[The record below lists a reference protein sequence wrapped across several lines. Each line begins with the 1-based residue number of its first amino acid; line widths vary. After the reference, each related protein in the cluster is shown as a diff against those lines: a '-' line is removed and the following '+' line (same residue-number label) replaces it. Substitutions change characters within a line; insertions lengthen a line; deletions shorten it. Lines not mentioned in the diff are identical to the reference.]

1 MDLSRLTRPAILA
14 QCSRCS
20 SSLAALENEWARLS
34 NSYALAAGWLSV
46 ELHRISVASDKKIIP
61 QSSDL
66 IILRGRVLQ
75 DVSCK
80 LCQQKLG
87 VLCMLGNGANIFWK
101 LSKISFR
108 EIVTMRTVE
117 PTFVDVSIDS
127 LVVDPSKEEPTPR
140 RDRNSMQ
147 AGALVPT
154 SATEVEH
161 SNMSVE
167 QQIQHQGLNIDYI
180 SNSVSNLHDTMSELK
195 SAFTALRIELNGPG
209 KMFETGS
216 NMGNDFNM
224 VTTVL
229 KELKTKSDEIERLR
243 LENEALKLRNRY
255 LDEQNFAR
263 QPSYLTPMEET
274 LPPVQSPELLLA
286 GRKRPWPDLWPNGR
300 TETIADTFDDDD
312 GDDDSIGDFS
322 LAETTT
328 IPPTKIPLKDA
339 EPSIINDVDPTK
351 SGTAD
356 LHIQIQPS
364 EQHTPSQEDGMKPPS
379 DTLSQQAPIYK
390 RPRLSRTSTGR
401 RSSGGNV
408 AAKKVGR
415 PRKSGGQ
422 FAKQDPSQAE
432 KTSPLNEQTGNIGS
446 SSQQE
451 SRAPNA
457 SPSDSGTAK
466 ENRPRAQGQRNQRRV
481 SSASGRSRS
490 QVAAELSQ
498 TPHQEHREGVG
509 GGTTSSF
516 GRQKSSAKGKS
527 VTNAVQAEMDK
538 GNEEPEKRKARV
550 AERDVMVRLAMQR
563 EEAMDTESR

>member
-66 IILRGRVLQ
+66 VVLRGRVLQ

-87 VLCMLGNGANIFWK
+87 VLCMLENGANIFWK

-117 PTFVDVSIDS
+117 PTFVDIPIDS
-127 LVVDPSKEEPTPR
+127 LIVDPSKEEPTPR
-140 RDRNSMQ
+140 RDRSSMQ

-209 KMFETGS
+209 KMLESGNS
-216 NMGNDFNM
+216 MGNNFNM

-229 KELKTKSDEIERLR
+229 KELKTKSDEIERLK

-255 LDEQNFAR
+255 LDEQGFVR

-274 LPPVQSPELLLA
+274 LPPVRSPELLQA
-286 GRKRPWPDLWPNGR
+286 GRKRPWPDSWPNGR
-300 TETIADTFDDDD
+300 TETIADTFDDD

-328 IPPTKIPLKDA
+328 IPPMKIPLKEA
-339 EPSIINDVDPTK
+339 ESSIVNHMDPTR

-356 LHIQIQPS
+356 LHVQTQQS
-364 EQHTPSQEDGMKPPS
+364 EQLTPSQEDGMKPPS

-401 RSSGGNV
+401 RSSGGN
-408 AAKKVGR
+408 ATGKKVGR

-422 FAKQDPSQAE
+422 FAKKDSSQAE
-432 KTSPLNEQTGNIGS
+432 NISPLNEQTGNIGN
-446 SSQQE
+446 SSQKE
-451 SRAPNA
+451 TGAPNA

-466 ENRPRAQGQRNQRRV
+466 ENRPRAQGQRNQRRA
-481 SSASGRSRS
+481 SSASGRS
-490 QVAAELSQ
+490 QGAAELSQ
-498 TPHQEHREGVG
+498 TPHQENREGVG
-509 GGTTSSF
+509 GGPTSSS
-516 GRQKSSAKGKS
+516 GRQRSSAKGKL
-527 VTNAVQAEMDK
+527 VTNGAHAEMEK
-538 GNEEPEKRKARV
+538 GSEEPEKRKARV